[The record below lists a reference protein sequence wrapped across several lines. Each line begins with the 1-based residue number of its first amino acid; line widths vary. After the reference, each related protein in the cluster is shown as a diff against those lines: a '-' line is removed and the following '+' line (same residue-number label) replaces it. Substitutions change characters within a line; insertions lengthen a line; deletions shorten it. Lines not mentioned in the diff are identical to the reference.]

1 MNPLVGFLLGL
12 GKDLVDTWRKKKER
26 QDRIEEAVTESKIR
40 LAQSEQTHNQTW
52 ELAQIN
58 GQDKNLR
65 RISFA
70 VWSTPAVWA
79 MFDPVGIQESF
90 SAALA
95 ALPEWYVY
103 GYLAMTGAI
112 WGIAEMRS
120 LGFFRGVQK

>member
-1 MNPLVGFLLGL
+1 MNPVLGFLFGI
-12 GKDLVDTWRKKKER
+12 GKEFVDIYRAKKER
-26 QDRIEEAVTESKIR
+26 QNRVEEAVTANKVR
-40 LAQSEQTHNQTW
+40 LAESAQSHNEAW
-52 ELAQIN
+52 EMAQIS

-65 RISFA
+65 RVSFA

-120 LGFFRGVQK
+120 LGFFRAAK